1 MKPSNLYYYKAYV
14 TRVPNGVSCLVDID
28 LGLNIWTRGQ
38 EIELHN
44 IEPIHNT
51 KDDPQEAKSARD
63 FLSSLILDREILLHT
78 VKDRRAKHGRFFGE
92 IAVVTRGLIL
102 AIIVPTGS
110 AILVT
115 NWNPNEMESYILSI
129 LNDLL

>member
-28 LGLNIWTRGQ
+28 LGLNIWTHSW

-44 IEPIHNT
+44 IEPINSA
-51 KDDPQEAKSARD
+51 KDNPQNARAARD
-63 FLSSLILDREILLHT
+63 YLSSLILDREILMHT

-92 IAVVTRGLIL
+92 ITVVTEDGQMVDV
-102 AIIVPTGS
+102 AKN
-110 AILVT
+110 LVAAGHSQYR
-115 NWNPNEMESYILSI
+115 E
-129 LNDLL
+129 